1 MSSHHFVKE
10 GQEPA
15 LVIIDPIP
23 SELVEPLLEWSPLLV
38 VYEDVVDHILEWGIK
53 IDVVIGHSQNEDT
66 LRQKLLSQ
74 TPVKILSGD
83 SDTLETVLYFLMSTK
98 HQAVTIVTANAEPLF
113 GTLNTFLDKLSIILL
128 TRQARWSGIATGSY
142 KKWLPKGAKLML
154 DNASQ
159 IQSMKGLSV
168 SGHQLEALEDGLAEL
183 VSERSFWV
191 GEAV

>member
-1 MSSHHFVKE
+1 
-10 GQEPA
+10 
-15 LVIIDPIP
+15 VIIDPIP

-38 VYEDVVDHILEWGIK
+38 VYEDVVDHILQWGIK
-53 IDVVIGHSQNEDT
+53 IDVVIGHSQNEDI

-83 SDTLETVLYFLMSTK
+83 SHTLETVLYFLISTK
-98 HQAVTIVTANAEPLF
+98 HQAVTIVTADAEPLF
-113 GTLNTFLDKLSIILL
+113 GALNNFLDKLSIILL
-128 TRQARWSGIATGSY
+128 TQQTRWSGISTGSY
-142 KKWLPKGAKLML
+142 KKWLPKGTKLML

-159 IQSMKGLSV
+159 IQGMKGLAV
-168 SGHQLEALEDGLAEL
+168 SGHQREALEDGLVEL